1 MKLKTGIIGCGKV
14 GDFHAKAYAQLE
26 NSEFTAVCDANL
38 ERAKAFAERYN
49 VHAYSDIAEMIQKE
63 HLDVVSV
70 CTPHPIHCDP
80 AVTAAENG
88 CNVLIEKPL
97 ASSLA
102 DCDRIIEAGDK
113 NHVTIGTMVQRRFY
127 RPCMRIHEA
136 IEADKIGK
144 PVLGMVTML
153 GWRDKAYYDSD
164 AWRGTWKGEGGGVLV
179 NQAPHQLDLLL
190 WYMGDVDEVY
200 GVWKN
205 LNHPYIRPAGRW
217 PAEFFYYAGGVPAIM
232 EEIRDVLHLDAM
244 TITGKTLGENL
255 DELKANGFY
264 EHCQQLLDEAN
275 ARCGIKLTRADIIRP
290 ASDPIGTDGSIAI
303 LKGNLAPEGA
313 VIKHTACPK
322 EMFQA
327 VLRARPFDSEEE
339 CLDAVLHHKVEKGDA
354 VFIRY
359 EGPQGSGMPEMF
371 YTSEAISSDKELGR
385 SIALITD
392 GRFSGAST
400 GPVIGHCSPEAQT
413 GGPIALVEEGDL
425 IEIDIPARKLNIIGI
440 KGERKSPEEIDA
452 VLAQRRAAWKP
463 KPRRYK
469 RGTLRL
475 FSEHAASPMKG
486 AYLEYN
492 D

>member
-38 ERAKAFAERYN
+38 ERAKAFAARYN

-136 IEADKIGK
+136 IEAGKIGK

-205 LNHPYIRPAGRW
+205 LNHPYIEVEDTAVAVVKFKSDAVGNIVVSNSQNPALYGKVHVFG
-217 PAEFFYYAGGVPAIM
+217 ENGAGVGVQT
-232 EEIRDVLHLDAM
+232 DGGAM
-244 TITGKTLGENL
+244 FIAGMSTITEPPYNDLWTVEGEADKLEDWKKGDCDFFNSVDSMYYYHQEQIKDFLHAVETHTKPLVDARDGRKTV
-255 DELKANGFY
+255 ELF
-264 EHCQQLLDEAN
+264 EAIYRSTQTN
-275 ARCGIKLTRADIIRP
+275 
-290 ASDPIGTDGSIAI
+290 S
-303 LKGNLAPEGA
+303 
-313 VIKHTACPK
+313 VIKFP
-322 EMFQA
+322 
-327 VLRARPFDSEEE
+327 
-339 CLDAVLHHKVEKGDA
+339 
-354 VFIRY
+354 IR
-359 EGPQGSGMPEMF
+359 
-371 YTSEAISSDKELGR
+371 
-385 SIALITD
+385 
-392 GRFSGAST
+392 
-400 GPVIGHCSPEAQT
+400 
-413 GGPIALVEEGDL
+413 
-425 IEIDIPARKLNIIGI
+425 
-440 KGERKSPEEIDA
+440 
-452 VLAQRRAAWKP
+452 
-463 KPRRYK
+463 
-469 RGTLRL
+469 
-475 FSEHAASPMKG
+475 
-486 AYLEYN
+486 
-492 D
+492 